1 MQQAEAAGERG
12 GLAALPHLAN
22 NIKCVCFLAF
32 EAQLKQCNIK
42 YVCMRACVYECV
54 RVCNYHWQCH

>member
-32 EAQLKQCNIK
+32 EAQLKQCNIQ
-42 YVCMRACVYECV
+42 YVCMRACV
-54 RVCNYHWQCH
+54 